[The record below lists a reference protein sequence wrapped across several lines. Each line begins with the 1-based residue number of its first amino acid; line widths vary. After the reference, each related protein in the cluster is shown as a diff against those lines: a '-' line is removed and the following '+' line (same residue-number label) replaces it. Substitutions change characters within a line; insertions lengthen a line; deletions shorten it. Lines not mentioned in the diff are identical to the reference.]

1 MDNFL
6 FNVLASL
13 TATIIVCLISKLIKV
28 KKAKSHSRAKS
39 DLLVEFKFRFKSK
52 K

>member
-13 TATIIVCLISKLIKV
+13 TATIIVCLTSKLIIV
-28 KKAKSHSRAKS
+28 KKTKSHSRPKS
-39 DLLVEFKFRFKSK
+39 DLLVEFKFLFKFK

>member
-13 TATIIVCLISKLIKV
+13 TASIIVYLISKLIKA
-28 KKAKSHSRAKS
+28 KKAKSHSRPKS
-39 DLLVEFKFRFKSK
+39 DLLVEFKFLFKFK